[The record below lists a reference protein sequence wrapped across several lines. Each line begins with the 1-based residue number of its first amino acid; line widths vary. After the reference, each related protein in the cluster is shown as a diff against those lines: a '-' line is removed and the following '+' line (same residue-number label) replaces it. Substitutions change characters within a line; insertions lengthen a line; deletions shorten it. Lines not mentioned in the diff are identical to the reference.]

1 MSKKLTVILGAG
13 FSANA
18 NMPTAGKIAEYFD
31 RNLKEELICFSSS
44 EWAWKDGKSETNI
57 HNGRLNFD
65 WLAYSYVFNEL
76 VKSYKIEKGDF
87 INYEDFYQFI
97 IDNTN
102 DIKWVGN
109 LFQKAK
115 NDLLHDRAY
124 LTEDN
129 GYNSNY
135 LFPFDKEQFSKIQ
148 DILNYLINDLL
159 WKIPIDND
167 ELIEIYAPFI
177 NYLQA
182 FEEVDIFTLNHDL
195 LLERLLNL
203 FGIEYTKGFNTENS
217 SIKHN
222 DKNLPV
228 FKGQFNK
235 RVRIYKLHGSIDL
248 YKFNHFDLNGGF
260 WQPNGDYDYYLTT
273 NYSEKHNAN
282 RVNPNTGEILQDYN
296 FDIVP
301 KFITGTNKTEMI
313 QNDKMYKELFM
324 QYEKVIN
331 EAENLFIS
339 GYSFCDEHI
348 NQSLEKNKN
357 IAFINHNRSKDYPFS
372 ENGKNVRTFEEL

>member
-13 FSANA
+13 FSAVA
-18 NMPTAGKIAEYFD
+18 GMPIGNEITGYFNRD
-31 RNLKEELICFSSS
+31 LKEKFLNFSSS
-44 EWAWKDGKSETNI
+44 EWAWTDNKSHSELNNGKLS
-57 HNGRLNFD
+57 FD

-76 VKSYKIEKGDF
+76 VKSYKVKKGTF

-102 DIKWVGN
+102 DKKWVSD

-115 NDLLHDRAY
+115 KDLLSDRVY

-135 LFPFDKEQFSKIQ
+135 LFAFDKEQFSKIQ

-159 WKIPIDND
+159 WKIPVDKD
-167 ELIEIYAPFI
+167 ELIKIYNPFI

-182 FEEVDIFTLNHDL
+182 FDEVDIFTLNHDL

-203 FGIEYTKGFNTENS
+203 FGIEYSKGFNTENS

-235 RVRIYKLHGSIDL
+235 RVRIYNFTVVSTYTSSTI
-248 YKFNHFDLNGGF
+248 LN
-260 WQPNGDYDYYLTT
+260 
-273 NYSEKHNAN
+273 
-282 RVNPNTGEILQDYN
+282 
-296 FDIVP
+296 
-301 KFITGTNKTEMI
+301 
-313 QNDKMYKELFM
+313 
-324 QYEKVIN
+324 
-331 EAENLFIS
+331 
-339 GYSFCDEHI
+339 
-348 NQSLEKNKN
+348 
-357 IAFINHNRSKDYPFS
+357 
-372 ENGKNVRTFEEL
+372 